1 MDKLK
6 QIIDQELE
14 ASKEVYNKAF
24 VMYMVSR
31 DVLTNL
37 WNALRY
43 IAAQESVRIVKN
55 KPPEDLPVLEP
66 EEPPQTAE
74 LDQIINEGSSE
85 GGGFA
90 PQPGP
95 HKMIGSA
102 NPNILPRLA
111 NTEELD
117 PKNFPF
123 EIPEEKIRFAHMHTG
138 GFNAYTQL
146 LLTAD
151 VFRSANLEP
160 IFLTNKD
167 ESIIRVAV
175 RETWLKPNTIN

>member
-14 ASKEVYNKAF
+14 ASKDFYNKVF
-24 VMYMVSR
+24 VMYIVSR

-43 IAAQESVRIVKN
+43 IAAQEKVIIRKN
-55 KPPEDLPVLEP
+55 PPSDLPPSEP
-66 EEPPQTAE
+66 EEPIRTAE
-74 LDQIINEGSSE
+74 LDQFINEANFE
-85 GGGFA
+85 
-90 PQPGP
+90 PDR
-95 HKMIGSA
+95 HKMIGSIE
-102 NPNILPRLA
+102 PNIAPRFA

-123 EIPEEKIRFAHMHTG
+123 EIPEEKIRFAHMHQG
-138 GFNAYTQL
+138 GINAYTQL
-146 LLTAD
+146 LMTAD
-151 VFRSANLEP
+151 VFRNANLEP

-167 ESIIRVAV
+167 ESIIRVAA
-175 RETWLKPNTIN
+175 RETWLKPKAIN